1 MLQPYLNGSE
11 AEWLRSFVWSKAFR
25 PRFFE
30 TDALGHVS
38 NVSYTAFIELGRLDF
53 LASLGDPQRESPHH
67 LAFNHNA
74 AEITMRYM
82 RPCFYDEALEVHS
95 KIAKLGRSSMTLEH
109 AITGEGT
116 TDVRTIAQV
125 AIVRMVDER
134 TAPWSDAQR
143 AILEPLVRP

>member
-1 MLQPYLNGSE
+1 
-11 AEWLRSFVWSKAFR
+11 VWSKAFR

-53 LASLGDPQRESPHH
+53 LASLGDPERESPHH

-74 AEITMRYM
+74 AEITIRYL

-95 KIAKLGRSSMTLEH
+95 KIAKLGRSSMTMEH
-109 AITGEGT
+109 AITAEGT
-116 TDVRTIAQV
+116 TGIRTIAQV
-125 AIVRMVDER
+125 AIVRMVDDR
-134 TAPWSDAQR
+134 TVPWSDAQR
-143 AILEPLVRP
+143 AILEPLVRPS

>member
-1 MLQPYLNGSE
+1 VLQPYTNGSE

-38 NVSYTAFIELGRLDF
+38 NVSYTAYIEVGRLDF
-53 LASLGDPQRESPHH
+53 FASLGDPERESLHH
-67 LAFNHNA
+67 LAFNHTA
-74 AEITMRYM
+74 AEITMRYL
-82 RPCFYDEALEVHS
+82 RPCFYDEPLEVHT
-95 KIAKLGRSSMTLEH
+95 KIVKLGRSSMTLEH
-109 AITGEGT
+109 AITAEGT

-125 AIVRMVDER
+125 AVVRMLHDA
-134 TAPWSDAQR
+134 TAPWSEAQR